1 MGRSLLPPLLRTGTE
16 KESEA
21 MASPQDEWINECAAR
36 LRELVPELDEP
47 TALELALELWEDASG
62 VMEPAEAAEMEMRV
76 RLQESA
82 EAAGEGAEESD
93 EEAGAEDEDD
103 GEEPP
108 PAVH

>member
-1 MGRSLLPPLLRTGTE
+1 MP
-16 KESEA
+16 
-21 MASPQDEWINECAAR
+21 SPQDEWINECAAR
-36 LRELVPELDEP
+36 LRELVPEIDEP

-82 EAAGEGAEESD
+82 EAAGEGAEDAED
-93 EEAGAEDEDD
+93 EEGAAAEDEDD
-103 GEEPP
+103 EPP